1 MPSQDR
7 SWTVYWEEY
16 ASDAYL
22 YGSSIS
28 FHAHDDVEFA
38 NELMPA
44 GTVIKTWHSMVN
56 FQERRVEPTLPIIDG
71 EGSYHVTV
79 DLESDVPQGTLLRF
93 SFLDKNGEEAG
104 ARVVD
109 GPEAD
114 LRCPLK
120 TYSYEAQL
128 VCAGAHA
135 LRFHSF
141 TITEVTE
148 FA

>member
-1 MPSQDR
+1 MAQQDR
-7 SWTVYWEEY
+7 SWTVFWEEY

-22 YGSSIS
+22 YGSTIR
-28 FHAHDDVEFA
+28 FHALDDVEFENA
-38 NELMPA
+38 LMPS
-44 GTVIKTWHSMVN
+44 GTVIKTWYSMAN

-71 EGSYHVTV
+71 EGSYHVSV
-79 DLESDVPQGTLLRF
+79 DLESDVPRGVLLRF
-93 SFLDKNGEEAG
+93 AFLGKNGEEAG
-104 ARVVD
+104 ALVVD

-128 VCAGAHA
+128 ICAGAHA

-148 FA
+148 LA

>member
-79 DLESDVPQGTLLRF
+79 DLE
-93 SFLDKNGEEAG
+93 
-104 ARVVD
+104 
-109 GPEAD
+109 
-114 LRCPLK
+114 
-120 TYSYEAQL
+120 
-128 VCAGAHA
+128 
-135 LRFHSF
+135 
-141 TITEVTE
+141 
-148 FA
+148 